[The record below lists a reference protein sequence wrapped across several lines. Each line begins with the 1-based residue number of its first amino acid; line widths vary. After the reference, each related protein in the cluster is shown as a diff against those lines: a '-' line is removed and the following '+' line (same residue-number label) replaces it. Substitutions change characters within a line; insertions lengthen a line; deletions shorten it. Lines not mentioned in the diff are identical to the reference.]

1 MILVLWML
9 SVPALRAQW
18 YGGIEGGVPF
28 GMSSFSSFGADKT
41 RAGYALGLFGGYRF
55 TSVLSAEC
63 SAKWG
68 KTNLAARDCCAE
80 GGYWLG
86 TDRMTYHAPVAGL
99 DGADYARTEAPLADA
114 FYHTESLK
122 AVTLVTDPYTA
133 NTDVKDA
140 AYGNERAVN
149 LSDEG
154 VTLFMTLQRPSAGG
168 LLALGRRTGADT
180 CHHRRLALCDG
191 YL

>member
-1 MILVLWML
+1 MKTSKTILMILVLWML

-86 TDRMTYHAPVAGL
+86 TDRMTYHAPWPVW
-99 DGADYARTEAPLADA
+99 TEPTMPAQRLRWP
-114 FYHTESLK
+114 TPSITPK
-122 AVTLVTDPYTA
+122 A
-133 NTDVKDA
+133 
-140 AYGNERAVN
+140 
-149 LSDEG
+149 
-154 VTLFMTLQRPSAGG
+154 
-168 LLALGRRTGADT
+168 
-180 CHHRRLALCDG
+180 
-191 YL
+191 